1 MHTITL
7 RQLHYAQAIAEEG
20 HFGRAAIR
28 CHVTQ
33 PALSQQIR
41 LLENRCQTA
50 LFDRLGKT
58 VTLTPFGKEFLAH
71 AGRVLSAAVDLE
83 TFADMSTGQP
93 ARALRF
99 GLIPT
104 VAPYLLPD
112 ILPSLGTDLADIR
125 FSVSEGKTE
134 RLLAALND
142 GDLDLALIATDAERS
157 NLTSMALFADP
168 FVLATRNGTELSN
181 PVSLENL
188 PRDKFLLLEEGHCL
202 RDQMVDAC
210 ALKPDLQGRTFAATS
225 LTTILELVANG
236 YGVTLLPSISLRR
249 EKHNRRIEFHTLG
262 APGAS
267 RVLRLVWRANSP
279 YEALY
284 RKIGDIVTRVGQ
296 SSLRTDLQKDVN
308 DPSSLHP
315 DRRLRTV
322 PSPSSRTQA

>member
-20 HFGRAAIR
+20 HFGRAARR

-41 LLENRCQTA
+41 LLEDHCKA
-50 LFDRLGKT
+50 PLFDRLGKIA
-58 VTLTPFGKEFLAH
+58 TLTPFGRELLDH
-71 AGRVLSAAVDLE
+71 AGRVLHAARDLE
-83 TFADMSTGQP
+83 TFADMASGHP

-112 ILPSLGTDLADIR
+112 ILPALSSRLPDIR

-134 RLLAALND
+134 RLLSALGD
-142 GDLDLALIATDAERS
+142 GDIDLALIGTEIDRG
-157 NLTSMALFADP
+157 NLSSVPLFADP
-168 FVLATRNGTELSN
+168 FVLATGRGLDLPDPVALS
-181 PVSLENL
+181 NL

-225 LTTILELVANG
+225 LTTILELVAHG
-236 YGVTLLPSISLRR
+236 YGVTLLPAISLKR
-249 EKHNRRIEFHTLG
+249 EARNEGIEFRTLG
-262 APGAS
+262 APGAA
-267 RVLRLVWRANSP
+267 RILRLAWRTHSP
-279 YEALY
+279 YEALF
-284 RKIGDIVTRVGQ
+284 R
-296 SSLRTDLQKDVN
+296 
-308 DPSSLHP
+308 
-315 DRRLRTV
+315 
-322 PSPSSRTQA
+322 

>member
-20 HFGRAAIR
+20 HFGRAARR

-41 LLENRCQTA
+41 LLEDRCKA
-50 LFDRLGKT
+50 PLFDRLGKT
-58 VTLTPFGKEFLAH
+58 VTLTPFGREFLDH
-71 AGRVLSAAVDLE
+71 AGRVLHAARDLE
-83 TFADMSTGQP
+83 TFADMASGHP

-112 ILPSLGTDLADIR
+112 ILPALSSRLPDIR

-134 RLLAALND
+134 RLLSALGD
-142 GDLDLALIATDAERS
+142 GDIDLALIGTEIDRG
-157 NLTSMALFADP
+157 NLSSVPLFADP
-168 FVLATRNGTELSN
+168 FVLATGRGLDLPDPVALS
-181 PVSLENL
+181 NL

-225 LTTILELVANG
+225 LTTILELVAHG
-236 YGVTLLPSISLRR
+236 YGVTLLPTISLKR
-249 EKHNRRIEFHTLG
+249 EARNEGIEFRTLG
-262 APGAS
+262 APGAA
-267 RVLRLVWRANSP
+267 RILRLAWRTHSP
-279 YEALY
+279 YEALF
-284 RKIGDIVTRVGQ
+284 RTIAGIVTSVGEA
-296 SSLRTDLQKDVN
+296 SLRTDL
-308 DPSSLHP
+308 
-315 DRRLRTV
+315 
-322 PSPSSRTQA
+322 